1 MMRKFLQKK
10 WVLVMIFL
18 VLTFVGIQFIRTG
31 VDNPPVTSD
40 IAVPASVKKIFTD
53 ACYDC
58 HSNETKLSWFD
69 KIVPAEW
76 LVAKHV
82 MEGRAAVNFSGWGN
96 LSAANQSATLFESLN
111 LIQHKIMPL
120 QQYQLLHPA
129 AKVDET
135 EIDSIKS
142 FLKTLFVKEI
152 IDTAKNRKWNDQ
164 YLKWIREAGSHKIVK
179 PAPNGIAFMPE
190 YKNWVAISSTERV
203 DKGTLRV
210 IVGNEIA
217 VKAIKKNHINPWPDG
232 STFAKIIWVQTLDS
246 AGDIHAGEFIQVDF
260 MMKGREKYAA
270 TDGWGYSRW
279 IKGIQLEPYGNNSFF
294 TTECANCH
302 RSMKDNDYVFTTP
315 VNLSAD
321 PGMEDKVLNSWVN
334 KETGTMTTLYG
345 NDIAASFVRT
355 HTGEDYPAG
364 SILTM
369 VTWFQKED
377 EHWFGGNIPGN
388 IKLIEKVR
396 FSNTDGMN
404 TIPSYERYE
413 GNPLKKVLDFNKKGA
428 EQRLSFILT
437 QRANVMP

>member
-1 MMRKFLQKK
+1 M
-10 WVLVMIFL
+10 
-18 VLTFVGIQFIRTG
+18 
-31 VDNPPVTSD
+31 
-40 IAVPASVKKIFTD
+40 
-53 ACYDC
+53 
-58 HSNETKLSWFD
+58 
-69 KIVPAEW
+69 
-76 LVAKHV
+76 
-82 MEGRAAVNFSGWGN
+82 
-96 LSAANQSATLFESLN
+96 
-111 LIQHKIMPL
+111 
-120 QQYQLLHPA
+120 
-129 AKVDET
+129 
-135 EIDSIKS
+135 
-142 FLKTLFVKEI
+142 
-152 IDTAKNRKWNDQ
+152 
-164 YLKWIREAGSHKIVK
+164 
-179 PAPNGIAFMPE
+179 
-190 YKNWVAISSTERV
+190 
-203 DKGTLRV
+203 
-210 IVGNEIA
+210 GNEIA
-217 VKAIKKNHINPWPDG
+217 VKAIKKNHINPWPAG
-232 STFAKIIWVQTLDS
+232 SAFAKIIWVQTLDS
-246 AGDIHAGEFIQVDF
+246 AGDIHAGEFTQVDF
-260 MMKGREKYAA
+260 MMKDKEKYAA

-279 IKGIQLEPYGNNSFF
+279 IKGIQLEPYGNNSLF